1 MFKSC
6 KDFVFLCLQTQHLAP
21 YRHFTA
27 QTGLWPRAGLGPQ
40 LAFKMWAK
48 VTRAHCFCCCTGFLS
63 SLKPSTSW
71 YELLWGYKDHN
82 KQPATRKMQG
92 RGNKQKA
99 DHPIFWN
106 WNLQGPKWQQDVN
119 TLNPTVIFILS
130 VFPLSDHVKRCQ
142 RFSQSKARF
151 FLEKNILNK
160 ILSPYTEKT

>member
-27 QTGLWPRAGLGPQ
+27 RTGLWPRAGLGPQ

-48 VTRAHCFCCCTGFLS
+48 VTRAHCFCCSTGFLS

-71 YELLWGYKDHN
+71 YDLLWGYKDHN

-99 DHPIFWN
+99 HHPIFWN

-119 TLNPTVIFILS
+119 TLNPTVIS
-130 VFPLSDHVKRCQ
+130 
-142 RFSQSKARF
+142 FSQF
-151 FLEKNILNK
+151 FLWVSMSKDAKGFHNLRLGFSLK
-160 ILSPYTEKT
+160 KTF